1 VGAPLRHDGQRP
13 DGHRARVHGQ
23 AVRATGEDRCGD
35 PGPHARKIAALILR
49 ALLSAF
55 VLAFAPLAEAAF
67 SGSILD
73 AKATAKAIAKGAI
86 VWDVR
91 SIEDYRAGH
100 IPGAVN
106 LGSLSEALL
115 DEKTQLFLPI
125 ERIASRLGAAGI
137 DLKREIVV
145 YGGAASPHPYFAE
158 WALDYFGARTVHVFH
173 DGFEGWRAAKKPTS
187 LDDAPRKPVK
197 VRPMASPPMLVTTG
211 EVIARLG
218 RRDVQIVDTRR
229 MSEYEGIEVETLK
242 GGHIPG
248 AIHIP
253 VELNFREDT
262 KALLP
267 MRELRRLY
275 SQLEPHKETIVYCHT
290 GVRAAMTAAILTRL
304 GFRSVRLYHA
314 SWREYGN
321 QPDAP
326 GELSGR

>member
-1 VGAPLRHDGQRP
+1 LFA
-13 DGHRARVHGQ
+13 
-23 AVRATGEDRCGD
+23 
-35 PGPHARKIAALILR
+35 
-49 ALLSAF
+49 AF
-55 VLAFAPLAEAAF
+55 VLLIAPFAHAAF
-67 SGSILD
+67 SGAILD
-73 AKATAKAIAKGAI
+73 SKAAAKAIAKGAI
-86 VWDVR
+86 AWDVR
-91 SIEDYRAGH
+91 SAEEYRAGH

-106 LGSLSEALL
+106 IGSVSEALL

-137 DLKREIVV
+137 DLKHEIVV
-145 YGGAASPHPYFAE
+145 YGGAGSPDPYFAE

-173 DGFEGWRAAKKPTS
+173 DGFEGWRAAKKPVS
-187 LDDAPRKPVK
+187 LDDAARKPVK

-229 MSEYEGIEVETLK
+229 MSEYEGIEVRTRN

-253 VELNFREDT
+253 MALNLRDDT
-262 KALLP
+262 QALLT

-290 GVRAAMTAAILTRL
+290 GVCAAMTVAILTRL
-304 GFRSVRLYHA
+304 GFRSVRLYQA
-314 SWREYGN
+314 SWLEYGN

-326 GELSGR
+326 VELSGG